1 LTGAASGTLG
11 PRAVLCSTRMARSQL
26 VFSTLVAAALVVGP
40 GLALAQGDPEA
51 PPEDPQKYAEEL
63 QGYVPGA
70 AALEGRIMAPC
81 CWTQTIDI
89 HGSEIANDLRREIR
103 KRLHAGESADAI
115 QASLVDRY
123 GERILAVP
131 PGSPLKS
138 VATLLALAM
147 VGAGAGSLVMLKRW
161 RGRAVAPAGATVK
174 KGSDAQLDARLDA
187 ELRALDD

>member
-1 LTGAASGTLG
+1 MPRSGF
-11 PRAVLCSTRMARSQL
+11 
-26 VFSTLVAAALVVGP
+26 VFSALLAAALVFSP
-40 GLALAQGDPEA
+40 SFARAQGDSEA
-51 PPEDPQKYAEEL
+51 PPDDPAKYAEEL

-70 AALEGRIMAPC
+70 SALEGRIMAPC

-103 KRLHAGESADAI
+103 KRLRAGETADAI
-115 QASLVDRY
+115 QASLVERY

-138 VATLLALAM
+138 FATFLALGM

-161 RGRAVAPAGATVK
+161 RRRSGGTPAPAGPGGAAPK
-174 KGSDAQLDARLDA
+174 AGDDALDARLDA

>member
-1 LTGAASGTLG
+1 MSRSG
-11 PRAVLCSTRMARSQL
+11 L
-26 VFSTLVAAALVVGP
+26 VFSALFAAALAAAPSV
-40 GLALAQGDPEA
+40 AFAQSDLEA
-51 PPEDPQKYAEEL
+51 PPDDSAKYAEEL

-103 KRLHAGESADAI
+103 KRLRAGESADTI
-115 QASLVDRY
+115 QASLVQRY

-138 VATLLALAM
+138 LATLLALGM
-147 VGAGAGSLVMLKRW
+147 VGAGAGSLLMLKRW
-161 RGRAVAPAGATVK
+161 RRRSTGAPAGAVPAGAAAK
-174 KGSDAQLDARLDA
+174 AGDAALDARLDA
-187 ELRALDD
+187 ELRNLDD